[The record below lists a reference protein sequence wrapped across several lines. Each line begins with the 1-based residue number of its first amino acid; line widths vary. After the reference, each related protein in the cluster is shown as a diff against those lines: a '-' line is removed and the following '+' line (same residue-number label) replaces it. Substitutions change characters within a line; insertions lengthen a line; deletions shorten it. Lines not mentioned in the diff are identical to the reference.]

1 MNAAADPAMNRWAI
15 FTCLHG
21 TKSPGACFN
30 TADTAQL
37 RAFPLLARLGLKHL
51 PGNIHEAQ
59 PFGPFTLKL
68 ADGRRLRVA
77 SREFLSHSPS
87 GRTITIA
94 VLNEYDFCWRLP
106 SRPLEV

>member
-15 FTCLHG
+15 FTCPHG

-37 RAFPLLARLGLKHL
+37 RAFPLLARPGLKHL

-59 PFGPFTLKL
+59 PFRPFALKL
-68 ADGRRLRVA
+68 ADGRRLYVA

-94 VLNEYDFCWRLP
+94 VMNEHDFSCRLL
-106 SRPLEV
+106 SAPLSA